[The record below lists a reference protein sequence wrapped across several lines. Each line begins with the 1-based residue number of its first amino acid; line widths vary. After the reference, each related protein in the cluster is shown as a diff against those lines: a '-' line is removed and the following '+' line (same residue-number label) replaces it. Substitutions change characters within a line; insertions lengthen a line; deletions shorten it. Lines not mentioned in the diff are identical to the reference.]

1 MGRRR
6 IHPVGTT
13 ASERVALSTAALKDA
28 GGARKTFRL
37 KPRAHEA
44 LQAVMAQPG
53 APGTETELIE
63 SLLLA
68 HAKRLRLNLGSAQ

>member
-6 IHPVGTT
+6 IHPEGTT
-13 ASERVALSTAALKDA
+13 ATVRVALSTATLKAA

-37 KPRAHEA
+37 KPQVHQA
-44 LQAVMAQPG
+44 LQAAMAHPG

-63 SLLLA
+63 ALLLA
-68 HAKRLRLNLGSAQ
+68 HAKRLRLNLRSAQ